1 MLNSIRKIRVDVLE
15 CVTRLLTN
23 LVNLCAFL
31 LVSKLGRFKE
41 PSISGYL
48 NPKISNTPC
57 QQIFAHSQE
66 DHNPWLYRGPKFNQ
80 HILGVGEQVTHFFF
94 LSFLIL
100 CNYVQAHSQKGG
112 LHGCMVCVHAC
123 ISMQD

>member
-1 MLNSIRKIRVDVLE
+1 M
-15 CVTRLLTN
+15 
-23 LVNLCAFL
+23 
-31 LVSKLGRFKE
+31 VSKLGRLKE

-66 DHNPWLYRGPKFNQ
+66 VHNPWLCRGPKFDQ

-94 LSFLIL
+94 LSFFLVI
-100 CNYVQAHSQKGG
+100 VTMFRPIGG
-112 LHGCMVCVHAC
+112 LHGCMVCMHAC
-123 ISMQD
+123 KTRGV